1 MGEAIPCGRAPRR
14 DLMDLCRSKPD
25 TPTVISP
32 LQTASVC
39 LISMKPVKILRGTSY
54 APKPQSPAVLVSW
67 SHGDEVQPT
76 GHWFK

>member
-1 MGEAIPCGRAPRR
+1 MAEPHGEIWWTCVHG
-14 DLMDLCRSKPD
+14 KPD

-32 LQTASVC
+32 LQTPSVC
-39 LISMKPVKILRGTSY
+39 LVSMKPVKILRGTSY

-67 SHGDEVQPT
+67 GHRDEVQPT